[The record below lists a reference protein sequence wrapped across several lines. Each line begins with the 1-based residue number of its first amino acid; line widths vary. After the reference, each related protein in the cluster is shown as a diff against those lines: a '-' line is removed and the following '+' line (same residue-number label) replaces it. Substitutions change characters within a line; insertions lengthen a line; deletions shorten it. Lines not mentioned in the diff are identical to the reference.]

1 MRCTVRPMR
10 THMAGTALNEK
21 ALRWSSA
28 TTISASARVAEKRSP
43 ICAICAMHSVTVL
56 RPRAPQARS

>member
-1 MRCTVRPMR
+1 MRLTERPIR

-28 TTISASARVAEKRSP
+28 TTISACGRRARKRHP
-43 ICAICAMHSVTVL
+43 IARISAMHASTL
-56 RPRAPQARS
+56 RRPVAPQAFS